1 MYLLTLMT
9 YCAGTS
15 CADLGQMLMIGVVL
29 ALTLVVLNL
38 PRVWVWFVDSWNSN
52 RIGRPPGD

>member
-1 MYLLTLMT
+1 MT